1 LSKNF
6 LDVVFKEYLFSDFLQ
21 LISTYDN
28 VIFRLNVP
36 GMRFFSNFHAT
47 IVVKVIKNQKA
58 EIQQNLP

>member
-1 LSKNF
+1 MIEDWTATSSLCSYWLMLMLSKNF

-36 GMRFFSNFHAT
+36 GMRFFGA
-47 IVVKVIKNQKA
+47 
-58 EIQQNLP
+58 